1 MSVTIERLQSQILRE
16 LSILLQREIKNTK
29 IGYVTVTEVR
39 LTNDLSYAY
48 VYYTVLGNK
57 DRIEVTQEA
66 LERSEGFI
74 KSEIAK
80 KVKMRKIPEYIF
92 KYDDSL
98 DRGKRIDELLEE
110 IKKQINLWH
119 NVKVMPIF
127 LKKSKKMNFIINK

>member
-1 MSVTIERLQSQILRE
+1 MSITIERLQSQILRE

-29 IGYVTVTEVR
+29 IGYVTITEVR

-66 LERSEGFI
+66 LEQAEGFI
-74 KSEIAK
+74 KNEIAK

-98 DRGKRIDELLEE
+98 DRGKRIDELLDEILNTGKDLTLSEE
-110 IKKQINLWH
+110 GIKYQITTTKNQ
-119 NVKVMPIF
+119 K
-127 LKKSKKMNFIINK
+127 INKM

>member
-1 MSVTIERLQSQILRE
+1 MSITIERLQSQILRE

-29 IGYVTVTEVR
+29 IGYVTITEVR

-66 LERSEGFI
+66 LEKSEGFI

-98 DRGKRIDELLEE
+98 DRGKRIDDLLDE
-110 IKKQINLWH
+110 IK
-119 NVKVMPIF
+119 VD
-127 LKKSKKMNFIINK
+127 KK